1 MFRKNDFSKTGQRPK
16 ESTPF
21 SDYYS
26 TRENERRR
34 DKLNKR
40 QDHGSDLGCLLPAGK
55 LLVRSFFRRLSEK
68 RCLGAVTSAEERV
81 KSGTLWKDE

>member
-16 ESTPF
+16 ESTLF

-40 QDHGSDLGCLLPAGK
+40 QDHGCLLPAGK